1 MKTSKL
7 RYKIFKPLVF
17 AICLIALSIESFDL
31 LVEYK
36 KYQTVVTVRI
46 ERRSV
51 IEFPGVSV
59 CESHH
64 TVKINN
70 IYGQWNISVSKGIW
84 HKTKQKDPEKFNQI
98 SNQVMNYTDFVN
110 YFYNDSY
117 LAKDVFGPI
126 NDSFITCKL
135 KRGNIPCSPINY
147 LSGYFSQC
155 KTYFNTIYFNGS
167 SVIVPKKTYIISDK
181 DWDNDMAKITIKK
194 SKLNH
199 HTNQITVLINPAN
212 SMPTYTTQKLAFRQN
227 QLKFGKIYDLTF
239 SKTKIIKLPKPY
251 KPFCH
256 FYQDNADVKSF
267 SECFVKCV
275 ERNMIEK
282 YSCLMPEMDLTLNDQ
297 FENIRLCNANEIL
310 DVKYQYQLQFD
321 IVKWTIQCRS
331 ESCLPN
337 CIQEIYNYEIK
348 DVTDSL
354 KFFRHNTIKND
365 TITINILPVNAEEY
379 TYIHQPKISWND
391 LMSKFGGL
399 LSLWIGFSF
408 YSIYR
413 HSESF
418 FKRQFVKRVSFNQ
431 IKRV

>member
-1 MKTSKL
+1 MKISKL
-7 RYKIFKPLVF
+7 RYKIIKPLVF
-17 AICLIALSIESFDL
+17 VACLIALTIQSFHL

-36 KYQTVVTVRI
+36 KYKTVVTVRI

-51 IEFPGVSV
+51 IEFPGISV

-64 TVKINN
+64 TVKVNRYN
-70 IYGQWNISVSKGIW
+70 DGQWNISVPRGIW
-84 HKTKQKDPEKFNQI
+84 HQISQKDPEKFNQI

-110 YFYNDSY
+110 YFHNGSY
-117 LAKDVFGPI
+117 VAKDVFGPI
-126 NDSFITCKL
+126 DDSFITCKL
-135 KRGNIPCSPINY
+135 KRGSIPCSPINY

-155 KTYFNTIYFNGS
+155 KTYFNTIYLNGS
-167 SVIVPKKTYIISDK
+167 SVNVPKSTHTISDK
-181 DWDNDMAKITIKK
+181 DWDNDMARITIKK

-199 HTNQITVLINPAN
+199 LHTNQITVLINPAN
-212 SMPTYTTQKLAFRQN
+212 SMPIYTVQKLAFRQN
-227 QLKFGKIYDLTF
+227 QLKFGRNYDLTF
-239 SKTKIIKLPKPY
+239 SKTKIIKPQKPY

-256 FYQDNADVKSF
+256 SYQDNTDVKSY

-275 ERNMIEK
+275 QRNIIQK
-282 YSCLMPEMDLTLNDQ
+282 YDCLMPEMDITLNDQ
-297 FENIRLCNANEIL
+297 FQNIRLCNASEIL
-310 DVKYQYQLQFD
+310 HTKHQSQLQLDSF
-321 IVKWTIQCRS
+321 KWTTQCKS
-331 ESCLPN
+331 KSCLPD

-354 KFFRHNTIKND
+354 MFFRRKAINND
-365 TITINILPVNAEEY
+365 TIIMNILPVNGEEY

-418 FKRQFVKRVSFNQ
+418 FKRQFVKHVSFNQ
-431 IKRV
+431 I